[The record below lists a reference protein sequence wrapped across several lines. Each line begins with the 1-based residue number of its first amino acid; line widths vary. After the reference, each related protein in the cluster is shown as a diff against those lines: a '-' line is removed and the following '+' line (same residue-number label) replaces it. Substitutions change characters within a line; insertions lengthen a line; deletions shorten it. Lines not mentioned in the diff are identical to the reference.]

1 MGLETYPPT
10 HTQVPTTTKEKEAT
24 CLKESKR
31 RGEHW
36 RVGHVV
42 KAGIMDGNIIPQNCF

>member
-10 HTQVPTTTKEKEAT
+10 HTQVTATKEKKAVR
-24 CLKESKR
+24 LKESKR
-31 RGEHW
+31 RGERG

-42 KAGIMDGNIIPQNCF
+42 KAGMMDGNIIPQNCF